1 MSSSDDCTRR
11 EQPTCPLAG
20 PVPVGWER
28 KVEEGSVC
36 YISPSGTTLTS
47 LEQTCADLLA
57 DGTCKCGLEC
67 PLNMHMGP
75 AGVSALSA
83 LPHASPGHA
92 CPDPDVSCVSSRPAL
107 APGSCP
113 LAGTSAG
120 SSWVSSGTQQHL
132 PNPPQGP
139 PCSQKPLAV
148 TAAQQ
153 SSLASPSSPSV
164 VPTSTGTPAITTEA
178 PCREGRAPNSPM
190 GTLEHLNL
198 LGPHLGSSLLSAVLL
213 GNLLPLSPLLQ
224 HCPLLLPT
232 LSPLGLLLGLGQGSQ
247 LGTTSPLARLLQS
260 LQGNSLCLC
269 PSCQSWRRKA
279 STPQPSSHLETLQ
292 RRGLSTNLW
301 AGPTAALQPLLPK
314 PVALPGVVV
323 TQVQD
328 LSLGL
333 VESHTVGS
341 GPTTQP
347 VQAPL

>member
-36 YISPSGTTLTS
+36 YIRVPLVY
-47 LEQTCADLLA
+47 LPCPRYPMHLLVMPVQTQMFPVYL
-57 DGTCKCGLEC
+57 
-67 PLNMHMGP
+67 
-75 AGVSALSA
+75 
-83 LPHASPGHA
+83 
-92 CPDPDVSCVSSRPAL
+92 
-107 APGSCP
+107 
-113 LAGTSAG
+113 
-120 SSWVSSGTQQHL
+120 
-132 PNPPQGP
+132 
-139 PCSQKPLAV
+139 
-148 TAAQQ
+148 Q

-301 AGPTAALQPLLPK
+301 AGPTVSGDRDTGRGVGGTERGRETGVGASTPMSSIICTHTPPQVDVAVAWCPWPGCPVNCQRKLL
-314 PVALPGVVV
+314 
-323 TQVQD
+323 T
-328 LSLGL
+328 
-333 VESHTVGS
+333 
-341 GPTTQP
+341 
-347 VQAPL
+347 